1 MDATG
6 KLEPMGPSV
15 TVRFTRKVAA
25 PPQAVWDALTE
36 PKLLEAWL
44 AQAEFEASE
53 GGKVHL
59 VWPGQ
64 GEMHGS
70 VLTYVPTSELEYS
83 WSEATSSMLR
93 FELEP
98 DGSGSTLHLIHAG
111 TSPDDAVGFGAG
123 WQSHLEALDTV
134 LAGGTSTST
143 DRDARYEELKPA
155 YEAMLKRR

>member
-15 TVRFTRKVAA
+15 TVRFTRTVAA
-25 PPQAVWDALTE
+25 PPQAVWEALTE

-44 AQAEFEASE
+44 AHAEFDAAE
-53 GGKVHL
+53 GGAVHL

-70 VLTYVPTSELEYS
+70 VLTCVPTSELEYS
-83 WSEATSSMLR
+83 WNEASASMLR
-93 FELEP
+93 FELAP
-98 DGSGSTLHLIHAG
+98 DGAGSTLQLIHAG
-111 TSPDDAVGFGAG
+111 ASPDDAVGLGAG

-134 LAGGTSTST
+134 LAGGASTPA
-143 DRDARYEELKPA
+143 DRDARYEQLKPA
-155 YEAMLKRR
+155 YEAMLKRA